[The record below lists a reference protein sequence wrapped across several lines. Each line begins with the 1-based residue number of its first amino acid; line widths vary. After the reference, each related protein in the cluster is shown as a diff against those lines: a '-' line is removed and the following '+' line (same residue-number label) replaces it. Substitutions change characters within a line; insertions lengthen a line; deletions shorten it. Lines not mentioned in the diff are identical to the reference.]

1 MKTYL
6 ERSLKNRLAQLGW
19 PADELQFS
27 RPKKADN
34 GDWSTNIAMTLAR
47 VVRQPPLKIAHT
59 IMDELS
65 LDREIVDR
73 YDIVAPG
80 FINFFQSPDYLAH
93 QIRQIVAADHRFGR
107 NEQGAGQKAQVEFVS
122 ANPTGPLTVGHGRQT
137 VLGDTIANILD
148 WCGYDVVREYYFN
161 NAGRQMRKLGE
172 SLRARYLTLQGQ
184 PTPLPEDGYQ
194 GEYLVD
200 IAKDLLEKQPN
211 LTAETEISV
220 FKAYAEAGIF
230 QIIKGTLARMGV
242 THDVFYNENTLYET
256 GKIEE
261 VLSELRRKNLVY
273 EKDGATWFKTT
284 ELGFDQDRVLVKSTG
299 EPTYRLP
306 DMAYHREKFRRGFDL
321 IVDVFGADHQ
331 DTYPDVLAALNV
343 MGFDTTKV
351 HVVIHQFV
359 TLLRGDEVV
368 KMSTRKAEY
377 VTLDELLD
385 EVGVDV
391 VRYFYIMRGAGSHLN
406 FDLDLAKRQTEEN
419 PVFYLQYAH
428 ARIASIFRKAEER
441 GIAFDEKVDLAPLN
455 EPETLALINELL
467 DFPEVVARC
476 LRTLE
481 VHHLPNYLYSLA
493 TALHKFYTEH
503 RVVSDNVALS
513 QARLFLLKAVKIAL
527 RNGLQVLGITAPER
541 M

>member
-1 MKTYL
+1 MKNYL
-6 ERSLKNRLAQLGW
+6 EEQLKKRLTELGW
-19 PADELQFS
+19 PVDDLQFS

-34 GDWSTNIAMTLAR
+34 GDWSTNIAMALAR
-47 VVRQPPLKIAHT
+47 VVRQAPLQIAHT
-59 IMDELS
+59 MMDELS
-65 LDREIVDR
+65 LDPEIVDR

-80 FINFFQSPDYLAH
+80 FVNFFQSPDYLAH
-93 QIRQIVAADHRFGR
+93 QIRQIVTQDTRYGR
-107 NEQGAGQKAQVEFVS
+107 NNSGAGQKAQVEFVS

-148 WCGYDVVREYYFN
+148 WSGYEVVREYYFN

-172 SLRARYLTLQGQ
+172 SLRARYLTLKGL
-184 PTPLPEDGYQ
+184 PTELPEDGYQ

-200 IAKDLLEKQPN
+200 IARDLLDKQPD
-211 LTAETEISV
+211 LTVDTELSV
-220 FKAYAEAGIF
+220 FKEYAEAGIF

-242 THDVFYNENTLYET
+242 THDVFYNENTLYES
-256 GKIEE
+256 GKVEE
-261 VLSELRRKNLVY
+261 VLDELRRKDLVY

-284 ELGFDQDRVLVKSTG
+284 ALDFEQDRVLVKSTG

-306 DMAYHREKFRRGFDL
+306 DMAYHREKFRRGFNF

-331 DTYPDVLAALNV
+331 DTYPDVLAALKV
-343 MGFDTTKV
+343 MGFDTSKV

-359 TLLRGDEVV
+359 TLMRGDEVV
-368 KMSTRKAEY
+368 KMSTRKAEF

-441 GIAFDEKVDLAPLN
+441 GIEFDAHAGLKKLN

-467 DFPEVVARC
+467 TFPEVVERC
-476 LRTLE
+476 LRTLA

-503 RVVSDNVALS
+503 RVISDDVTLS
-513 QARLFLLKAVKIAL
+513 QARLLLLKAVKIAL
-527 RNGLQVLGITAPER
+527 RNGLQILGVTAPER